1 MARVFITGA
10 LGFIGRALTQRLQ
23 ADGHDVTG
31 VDLRADPD
39 RGVVAGDIGTTGDWQ
54 RHADGA
60 DVVVHTA
67 AVVSLRLD
75 RPDDVWRANVLGTHH
90 ALQAAIDGGARRFL
104 HVSSVT
110 VFGFAF
116 PDGVDET
123 YPVHTT
129 GVPYPDTKIAS
140 EQHVLAAHARGR
152 IEAVV
157 VRPGD
162 VYGPGSRPWAI
173 QPTELIRKRRFALPD
188 FGRGIFSPVY
198 VDDLVE
204 GMARAAT
211 APPAAG
217 EILTLS
223 GGVGVPN
230 REFFGRYADAL
241 GMRLVLLPTPVAKAG
256 AAVARQALRFGSG
269 DNDLNPRAAD
279 YMLRRGTYGIDRARE
294 VLGWQPQVAVGDG
307 LDRTVA
313 WLRAEGHLCDS
324 CGQAP

>member
-10 LGFIGRALTQRLQ
+10 LGFIGRALTARLQ
-23 ADGHDVTG
+23 AEGHDVTG
-31 VDLRADPD
+31 VDLRADAD
-39 RGVVAGDIGTTGDWQ
+39 RGVVAGDVAIPGDWQ
-54 RHADGA
+54 RAAAGA

-75 RPDDVWRANVLGTHH
+75 RPDDVWRANVLGTSH
-90 ALQAAIDGGARRFL
+90 ALVAAIDGGARRFV

-110 VFGFAF
+110 VFGFDF
-116 PDGVDET
+116 PDGVTER
-123 YPVHTT
+123 YPVRIT

-140 EQHVLAAHARGR
+140 EQHVLQAHAHGV
-152 IEAVV
+152 IEGVV

-188 FGRGIFSPVY
+188 HGRGIFSPVY

-204 GMARAAT
+204 GMARAVT
-211 APPAAG
+211 APAAAG
-217 EILTLS
+217 KVLTLS

-230 REFFGRYADAL
+230 REFFGAYADAL
-241 GMRLVLLPTPVAKAG
+241 GRRLLLLPTPVAKAG
-256 AAVARQALRFGSG
+256 AAIARQALRFGSG

-279 YMLRRGTYGIDRARE
+279 YMLRRGTYGIGHARD
-294 VLGWQPQVAVGDG
+294 VLGWEPQVAVGDG
-307 LDRTVA
+307 LERTVA
-313 WLRAEGHLCDS
+313 WLRAAGHIP
-324 CGQAP
+324 G